1 VRAAVELHQPSREAV
16 ELPAMQPSLSDH
28 AVQHLSVV
36 ETLHHHKPVDDLA
49 GAIDGQARWRARQR
63 NDIAIDV
70 WGETPVE
77 PEFGTASPFA
87 TG

>member
-49 GAIDGQARWRARQR
+49 GAIDGQA
-63 NDIAIDV
+63 
-70 WGETPVE
+70 
-77 PEFGTASPFA
+77 
-87 TG
+87 